1 MKVSTNW
8 CLLRLLAVKMSKNP
22 ITMTPMMIKMIN
34 KRPPTI
40 MPKICFDSSS
50 PVDVLVV
57 ASVVRS
63 AISVSGDDCGRMTV
77 ELEG

>member
-1 MKVSTNW
+1 
-8 CLLRLLAVKMSKNP
+8 
-22 ITMTPMMIKMIN
+22 MMIKMIN

-57 ASVVRS
+57 VSVVRS